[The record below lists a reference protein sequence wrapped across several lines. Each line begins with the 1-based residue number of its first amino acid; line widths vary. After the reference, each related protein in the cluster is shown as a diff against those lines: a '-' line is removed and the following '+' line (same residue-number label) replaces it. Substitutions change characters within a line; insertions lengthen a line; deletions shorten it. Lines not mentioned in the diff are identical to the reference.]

1 MPQARRRG
9 KNPVAPRDPGHMQ
22 QREQALYITR
32 ALEALRVPS
41 AAVDRDGRI
50 RWLNRGATELVGD
63 RVGEPFPAVIAPE
76 DRRVACDN
84 FSRKLAGEA
93 DSSTYAVTLLALGG
107 ERVRVRVSSVPF
119 WEGDRIAGAFGIAWP
134 VRLSGPSVAA
144 APSLTGRQ
152 RQTLAL
158 LAEGLGTAAIAERLG
173 IAEETARNHIRGLL
187 GALCVHSR
195 LEAVVEAH
203 RLGLVQ
209 PRRPD

>member
-1 MPQARRRG
+1 MPY
-9 KNPVAPRDPGHMQ
+9 
-22 QREQALYITR
+22 REQALHITR
-32 ALEALRVPS
+32 ALEALQVPS
-41 AAVDRDGRI
+41 AVVDREGRL
-50 RWLNRGATELVGD
+50 RWLNRGATEIVGD
-63 RVGEPFPAVIAPE
+63 RVGEAFSAVVAPE
-76 DRRVACDN
+76 DRQLAREN
-84 FSRKLAGEA
+84 FSRKLAGEL
-93 DSSTYAVTLLALGG
+93 DSSTYAMTLIARGG

-119 WEGDRIAGAFGIAWP
+119 WEGDRIAGVFGIAWP
-134 VRLSGPSVAA
+134 VRLADTGLEA

-187 GALCVHSR
+187 GALSVHSR